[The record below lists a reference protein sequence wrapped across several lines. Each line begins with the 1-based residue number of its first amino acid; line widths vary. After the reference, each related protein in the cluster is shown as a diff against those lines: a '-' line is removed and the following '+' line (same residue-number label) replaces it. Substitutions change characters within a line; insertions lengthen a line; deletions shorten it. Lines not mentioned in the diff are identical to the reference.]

1 MWNYIQYGEGWLFFA
16 FFYSQNKEC
25 SFEAAQTTSCV
36 KKERKIKEK
45 EEIYDATM
53 AAGTG
58 IDPKTLQ
65 SIMGHADIQTTM
77 NRYAHRRMDK
87 IEEAKESLKTM
98 YM

>member
-1 MWNYIQYGEGWLFFA
+1 
-16 FFYSQNKEC
+16 
-25 SFEAAQTTSCV
+25 
-36 KKERKIKEK
+36 
-45 EEIYDATM
+45 M

-87 IEEAKESLKTM
+87 IEEAKETLKTM